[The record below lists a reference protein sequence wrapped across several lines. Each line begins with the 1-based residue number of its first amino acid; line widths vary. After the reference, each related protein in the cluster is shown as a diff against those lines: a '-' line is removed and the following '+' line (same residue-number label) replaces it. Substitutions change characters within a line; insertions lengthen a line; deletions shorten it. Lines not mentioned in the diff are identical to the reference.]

1 MSYMNST
8 LLLIVIEEGVN
19 ANVDPKDIYSQKYY
33 YRKNGNSLSAG
44 AIIAIIAAIVVVCII
59 IGLLLILRKKT
70 FTIGKETYP
79 IESYDTNMNLRDPNV
94 K

>member
-8 LLLIVIEEGVN
+8 LLLVVIEEGES
-19 ANVDPKDIYSQKYY
+19 VDAAPKETYSHKYY
-33 YRKNGNSLSAG
+33 YRKSGNSLSAG